1 MAESTEQTLD
11 VQSLLLDSIE
21 DIEQWAS
28 LRAAQGR
35 SVEQRRQLEGLVI
48 ELMENPT
55 IEGKSLSKDEAGL
68 AIAVGLW
75 ALGSLEESIA
85 RLANVS
91 SPEGD
96 ALLGQCY
103 LEAGFYARAAEAFD
117 RASKGRVAVK
127 HFAALGHAEATL
139 KSGNPNP
146 AASALRAILKSH
158 PDDARVRCL
167 LGHCHDYN
175 GRYEEAIA
183 EYEAALE
190 ADPEY
195 DPARFRL
202 GFVYALR
209 GEEKKALEYYEPIAE
224 RDATY
229 MNALVNL
236 GVVYED
242 RRDFQ
247 SAIKCYRRVLRANP
261 RHPRARMYLSDA
273 HASLDMVYDEDR
285 QRELA
290 RKAELLAV
298 PVSDFELSVRVRNC
312 LQRMDI
318 HTLGDLVYHTEEEL
332 LASKNFGETSL
343 QEIKEM
349 LAARNLRLGQDR
361 EDVVPAPEALYP
373 EDLAGPMPEIADE
386 AVLNKPIGELD
397 LSLRS
402 RKCMERLGIATV
414 GQLIEHT
421 AEELLA
427 SRNFGRTSLAEV
439 AEKLSNLGLRLAEPP
454 AEEAEDEEDFGDE
467 DYDESYAEDYD
478 EDENFEDEQ

>member
-1 MAESTEQTLD
+1 MAESTEQALD
-11 VQSLLLDSIE
+11 VQALLLESIS
-21 DIEQWAS
+21 DIDTWAL
-28 LRAAQGR
+28 LRAAQGE
-35 SVEQRRQLEGLVI
+35 SVEQRRQLESLVI

-55 IEGKSLSKDEAGL
+55 FDGKSLSEDEAGL
-68 AIAVGLW
+68 AVAIGLW

-117 RASKGRVAVK
+117 RASKGRAAVK

-139 KSGNPNP
+139 KDGNPN
-146 AASALRAILKSH
+146 AAATALRAVLKADSE
-158 PDDARVRCL
+158 DARAHYL
-167 LGHCHDYN
+167 LGYCHDHN

-190 ADPEY
+190 ADP
-195 DPARFRL
+195 DCDAARFRL
-202 GFVYALR
+202 GFTYALR
-209 GEEKKALEYYEPIAE
+209 GEEDKALEYYEKIAD
-224 RDATY
+224 RDTTY
-229 MNALVNL
+229 VNALVNL
-236 GVVYED
+236 AVVYED

-285 QRELA
+285 QREMA

-361 EDVVPAPEALYP
+361 EDLVPAQEALYP
-373 EDLAGPMPEIADE
+373 EDLGAPMPEMADE

-439 AEKLSNLGLRLAEPP
+439 AEKLTNLGLRLAEPP
-454 AEEAEDEEDFGDE
+454 AEELEDEEEYDDE
-467 DYDESYAEDYD
+467 DYEGDYEEDVD
-478 EDENFEDEQ
+478 EDEGFDDEQ